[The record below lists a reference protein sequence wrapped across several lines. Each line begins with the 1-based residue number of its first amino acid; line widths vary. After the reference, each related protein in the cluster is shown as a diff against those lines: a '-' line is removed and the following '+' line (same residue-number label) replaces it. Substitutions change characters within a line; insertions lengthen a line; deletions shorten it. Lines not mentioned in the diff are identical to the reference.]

1 MENLTSFQEISHKS
15 YLLRISLCYFFSPNF
30 SHICTCWY
38 VYISEEYLL
47 WYTQW
52 SMNFVPDQVIHVTVA
67 SMHLL

>member
-1 MENLTSFQEISHKS
+1 ML
-15 YLLRISLCYFFSPNF
+15 FFFPNF